1 LENNHRTQTKG
12 DLITHQRETMHLSNS
27 TTKVA
32 ASNTHSAKNV
42 EGCMAETAAL
52 GSQFVL
58 DVENQGTSQRTTGP
72 LLTTKLVKVA

>member
-1 LENNHRTQTKG
+1 MENNHRTQTKG

-32 ASNTHSAKNV
+32 AGNAHYAKYV
-42 EGCMAETAAL
+42 EGCTAKIASL

-58 DVENQGTSQRTTGP
+58 DVGNQGTSRMTTGP